1 MPTDHHELASKKI
14 DSDIPSRAPERDD
27 SILLPMK
34 STASGDAGV
43 SDKFQPSKE
52 KSIKSSL
59 LVPSESVTVSS
70 VTPATVQN
78 AATLTEP
85 SDAKIDSDL
94 LPFIQPSKSD
104 LSRFSIMEALGW
116 LPLPEWE
123 ERKLERLKRL
133 EQRMRTDEAD
143 CAIINP

>member
-1 MPTDHHELASKKI
+1 MT
-14 DSDIPSRAPERDD
+14 
-27 SILLPMK
+27 
-34 STASGDAGV
+34 TASGGAGV
-43 SDKFQPSKE
+43 SERFQPSKE

-59 LVPSESVTVSS
+59 LVPRESVTVSS

-104 LSRFSIMEALGW
+104 LSKFSIMEALGW
-116 LPLPEWE
+116 LPLPEWAQHE
-123 ERKLERLKRL
+123 SESLTSGTTKENR
-133 EQRMRTDEAD
+133 
-143 CAIINP
+143 